1 MANTIRLHT
10 SVTELLATLESIHVM
25 VDSIDA
31 ARKLPLIKQAI
42 DHGLVLGMGLKVDL
56 CQASSAAAT
65 VEYTPGTWYEAK
77 DRDDLQAFFLS
88 RLPSIREAARE
99 HGYAIGLHGSLRRDM
114 DLIATPWRNGASD
127 KDVLAHA
134 IAMAACGIT
143 REGPYQWEAKP
154 AGRMATSLSCCW
166 PSWYSEAGAG
176 HIDLSVTPRAE
187 PAQVPED
194 VWLLAAGED
203 GKHSRLVVGWAALEK
218 AWLDV
223 HYFGVDHDNLDD
235 QQRGTLA
242 VLNDSNEWCHDQEGN
257 RFSLHI
263 NYEGDWVSVTAVTD
277 ASVLLTAAQ
286 ATGGA

>member
-114 DLIATPWRNGASD
+114 DLIAAPWRDGASD

-166 PSWYSEAGAG
+166 PTWYGEAGAG
-176 HIDLSVTPRAE
+176 HIDLSVTPAVEKDPCPGCHKGGVCNTPKCGRLNLPADHPFRTALPEPKAE
-187 PAQVPED
+187 PVRDAERYR
-194 VWLLAAGED
+194 WLRD
-203 GKHSRLVVGWAALEK
+203 
-218 AWLDV
+218 
-223 HYFGVDHDNLDD
+223 
-235 QQRGTLA
+235 
-242 VLNDSNEWCHDQEGN
+242 
-257 RFSLHI
+257 
-263 NYEGDWVSVTAVTD
+263 VSVPPHNFYLSVPAEFDGVRYAPAEVD
-277 ASVLLTAAQ
+277 AYIDAAMLTAARP
-286 ATGGA
+286 ASDTEGK